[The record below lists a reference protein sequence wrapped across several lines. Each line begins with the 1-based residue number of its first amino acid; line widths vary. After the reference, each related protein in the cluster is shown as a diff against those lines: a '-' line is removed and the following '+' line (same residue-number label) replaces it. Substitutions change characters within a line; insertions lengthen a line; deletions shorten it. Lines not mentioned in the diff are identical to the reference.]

1 MLLPRALW
9 YRKLL
14 GMNSVTGE
22 DQAGVREVPA
32 QGNVP
37 RDAFAI
43 RLKAIRYDAG
53 DLTIE
58 QAAAKA
64 GQLNQNWSNWEHGV
78 KPRDLDDIVAAIS
91 EAFGVDRTWLMYG
104 GPLAKPTTR
113 RDRRGRSKTKPTYS
127 QIGGF
132 PGWGRPFGPAPD
144 ATRSSGPGSRPP
156 DRRPAGHP
164 TMFERQAIRDLGWA
178 A

>member
-1 MLLPRALW
+1 MPRALW

-14 GMNSVTGE
+14 GMSIAGE
-22 DQAGVREVPA
+22 GHAGVREVPA
-32 QGNVP
+32 QARNVP

-43 RLKAIRYDAG
+43 RLKAVRYDAG

-58 QAAAKA
+58 QAATKA

-78 KPRDLDDIVAAIS
+78 KPRDLDEIVAAIS
-91 EAFGVDRTWLMYG
+91 EAFGVDRIWLMYG
-104 GPLAKPTTR
+104 GPLAKPVTR
-113 RDRRGRSKTKPTYS
+113 RDRRGRSTTKLDYPR
-127 QIGGF
+127 IVDF
-132 PGWGRPFGPAPD
+132 PGRVRPFGPASD

-156 DRRPAGHP
+156 DRRPDGHP
-164 TMFERQAIRDLGWA
+164 TMSFRRLTGDLGWA